1 MYVVSADRCTFRL
14 HSHRS
19 RPFGYTV
26 HVFEG
31 TRIAGA
37 RETAKYL
44 SSKLG
49 FFCSIDEFEKSCF
62 CL

>member
-1 MYVVSADRCTFRL
+1 MFRV

-31 TRIAGA
+31 KRIAGA
-37 RETAKYL
+37 KETAKYL

-49 FFCSIDEFEKSCF
+49 FFVQLMRSKSHVF
-62 CL
+62 VYK